1 MVLLLLAAVSGLVV
15 GALLGALGGGG
26 SILTVPVL
34 VYVLHQPAHSAT
46 WVSLLV
52 VGSTAGVGA
61 VAHGRS
67 GRVRVGDGLL
77 FGILGAGG
85 SVIGSRLSAGVS
97 PTALL
102 AAFSVL
108 MVVAA
113 VAMFRRADR
122 RADRGA
128 RPAPLERHPVPALSV
143 PAVTGGGAAGRSV
156 VGCPEPAIA
165 RGRRPWPIVLAAASG
180 VGLLTG
186 FFGVGGG
193 FVVVPALVLVLGY
206 AMPEAVGTSLVVI
219 AVNSAVALASR
230 LGTPLH
236 VDWAVVGVCLAATA
250 SGALLGAPV
259 AGRISPARL
268 GRSFAVG
275 LLVVAGYTLAR
286 TLSA

>member
-1 MVLLLLAAVSGLVV
+1 MVLLLLAAASGLVI

-34 VYVLHQPAHSAT
+34 VYMLHQPAHSAT
-46 WVSLLV
+46 LVSLLV

-67 GRVRVGDGLL
+67 GRVRLGDGLL

-97 PTALL
+97 PATLL
-102 AAFSVL
+102 GAFSVL

-122 RADRGA
+122 RFDGGA
-128 RPAPLERHPVPALSV
+128 GRAARERPRVSASVAPSAVGSDTGVAVVTHPAPV
-143 PAVTGGGAAGRSV
+143 AVRA
-156 VGCPEPAIA
+156 
-165 RGRRPWPIVLAAASG
+165 RRPWPIILAAASG

-193 FVVVPALVLVLGY
+193 FVVVPVLVLVLGY

-219 AVNSAVALASR
+219 AVNSAVALVSR
-230 LGTPLH
+230 LGTPVH

-268 GRSFAVG
+268 GRSFAVV
-275 LLVVAGYTLAR
+275 LLVVAGYTLVR